1 MRIRRGCIKI
11 YWNAVSIPSLF
22 IFVRVKVDT
31 GLHDIWSA
39 IIIHYFRILMFLLLM
54 QIFNYNCVHTL
65 CDNAYPKVNIIRGRQ
80 ELRIGNINIHA
91 LALRLLLIKFMV
103 LISLLL
109 QKKHLS
115 TLSQTLSFFLLFCL
129 FRAKN
134 TCEK

>member
-1 MRIRRGCIKI
+1 M
-11 YWNAVSIPSLF
+11 
-22 IFVRVKVDT
+22 RVKVDT

-65 CDNAYPKVNIIRGRQ
+65 CDNAYPKVDIIRGRQ

-109 QKKHLS
+109 QKKTSVNIVIGSLV
-115 TLSQTLSFFLLFCL
+115 LFVVLSFPG
-129 FRAKN
+129 
-134 TCEK
+134 EKHM